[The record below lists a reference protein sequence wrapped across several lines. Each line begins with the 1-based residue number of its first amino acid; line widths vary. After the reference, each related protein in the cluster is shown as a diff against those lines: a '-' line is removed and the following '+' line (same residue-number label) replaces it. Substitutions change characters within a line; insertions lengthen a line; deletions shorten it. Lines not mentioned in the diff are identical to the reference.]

1 MKLFA
6 LLPVLTGLALVT
18 PTFAHQGIIH
28 EGCPTGQ
35 VFTAGDLTITGAY
48 TRATPPSAKVGGGYL
63 VIENKGTAPDTLLG
77 GVSEAAKAVEV
88 HKMEM
93 VGDVM
98 KMGAVE
104 GGLEIPAGGSVALT
118 PGAYHLMMMG
128 LIPQLKEGQCLQLTL
143 HFAKAGNV
151 PIILNVGGMGSDT
164 APDGTVATPADGAM
178 DMPMDH
184 AMDAPA
190 Q

>member
-6 LLPVLTGLALVT
+6 LLPVLAGLST
-18 PTFAHQGIIH
+18 PAPAHQGIIH

-48 TRATPPSAKVGGGYL
+48 ARATPPNAKVGGGYL
-63 VIENKGTAPDTLLG
+63 VIENHGTAPDTLLR
-77 GVSEAAKAVEV
+77 GVSEAAKTAEV

-93 VGDVM
+93 AGDVM

-118 PGAYHLMMMG
+118 PGAYHLMMTG
-128 LIPQLKEGQCLQLTL
+128 LIPAFKQGQCLKLTL
-143 HFAKAGNV
+143 QFAKAGDV
-151 PIILNVGGMGSDT
+151 PIILNIGSMAAGA
-164 APDGTVATPADGAM
+164 APDSTMAMPAAGAM

-184 AMDAPA
+184 TMDAP
-190 Q
+190 QP